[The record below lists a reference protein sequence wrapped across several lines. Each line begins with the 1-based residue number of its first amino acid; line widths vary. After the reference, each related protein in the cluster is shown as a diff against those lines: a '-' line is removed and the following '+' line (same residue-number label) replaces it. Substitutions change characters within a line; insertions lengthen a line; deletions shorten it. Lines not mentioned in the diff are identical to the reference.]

1 MWLAVAVT
9 FVIHGTQSVQEP
21 FEDNHN
27 INPEVWMNI
36 TEIISYRGYPA
47 EEYNVETEDGYI
59 LTIQRIPHGKE
70 NENDIAFIAFSTMPQ
85 LARRIKLYFA
95 LAPVA
100 STKHVKSPLAK
111 LTLFC
116 DTVIKS
122 IQSGVLRAYDGGTD
136 YNMAHYNQTTPFIY
150 NVTDMKVPTAVWS
163 GKKDWLATPMDVDF
177 LLQEIRNLTYHNRI
191 RNWNH
196 LDFLWGL
203 DAPEFLYKEMINL
216 MKKYP

>member
-1 MWLAVAVT
+1 
-9 FVIHGTQSVQEP
+9 
-21 FEDNHN
+21 
-27 INPEVWMNI
+27 
-36 TEIISYRGYPA
+36 
-47 EEYNVETEDGYI
+47 
-59 LTIQRIPHGKE
+59 
-70 NENDIAFIAFSTMPQ
+70 MPQ

-116 DTVIKS
+116 DTVIKMLFGSKEFLPNTYFDQVISAEICSRPIFKKLCSNVMFILAGFDPGNLNMSRVDVYTAHAPAGTSVQNMIHWKQS